1 MQAIDEEQINHL
13 ATTIAHQMRT
23 MQTDEPLW
31 DAQDCANYMKV
42 SRRHFVD
49 RIANS
54 PGFPKRVQLPT
65 AEGRRGHPRW
75 FAKEVVKWL
84 KKR

>member
-1 MQAIDEEQINHL
+1 MQAIDEEQINQL
-13 ATTIAHQMRT
+13 ATTIAHRMHI
-23 MQTDEPLW
+23 MQTNEPLW
-31 DAQDCANYMKV
+31 DAQDCADYMKV

-75 FAKEVVKWL
+75 FAKEVEAWL